1 MAWNARW
8 TLSFD
13 SRKGK
18 QCVVTISEQG
28 YVGNVTA
35 LTGGAVP
42 FETQEDDDDDIFMP
56 IRGQSGYIRIVTDD
70 STLLDSIVPP
80 NELAHLVTLTVD
92 GVVKWR
98 GFQETEMFEQ
108 EWYEGNHEVEL
119 PVRSLLASLE
129 STHLGNDKRYGL
141 HSLGELF
148 YDLFNSFG
156 IADLQFRNAWRM
168 YNMRDYF
175 SLQLYSGIFFSDSA
189 EGGELFD
196 DRKYSD
202 NGSDIAEALCMP
214 FGIELREAEGTI
226 YFLQMG
232 FEPIGVT
239 WAYSMDQLKN
249 AYNIISYTLLRYPT
263 LAEWVEQWRGTENQ
277 ESRLKPCKGIDITLD
292 ISKND
297 DTIDILRF
305 PDIEE
310 EDKPVYDLTINGGTL
325 HAQPYP
331 QTIEEELGNPDVQG
345 YLYKWHNPFNT
356 LPEYVGYVRCAE
368 TVEHAPWKELFDG
381 TSTSGGSDEPTNLYT
396 GAIPCRW
403 SFDSGSS
410 GIATISTTEGYYMA
424 FVPCIK
430 VRLSQY
436 SPRQMFVYDN
446 NESVTLDAG
455 YLSIDFN
462 LLAIYEGI
470 YGVSTEPP
478 ASRWESYKAL
488 GRKIPIQ
495 IGLVVKIGNQY
506 WNGSAWQSQQ
516 YFFYVDVEE
525 GALKSN
531 YSSSMGIA
539 QTNGYLIP
547 VSNMTGEVTISI
559 MDHIVVGDVLNFY
572 PIGRAYFMSNFMVK
586 HHKPSDSTSLRSDR
600 DENKYISRTTAVG
613 YNEVKEVT
621 LKVGT
626 NNYNRDSDTFL
637 RKNDGTYLDY
647 IMYYYRDGDT
657 MRVVGK
663 RPEEELLA
671 RMKDYYS
678 VSRKTY
684 RAIAEVKPYIV
695 TSVEEG
701 TREKG
706 LPEIYPHIGGGTYMV
721 VDADHDW
728 REDTQK
734 IKFIE
739 VYRS

>member
-13 SRKGK
+13 SRTGK

-92 GVVKWR
+92 GEVAWR

-148 YDLFNSFG
+148 YDLFNTFG
-156 IADLQFRNAWRM
+156 IADLQFRCIFQM
-168 YNMRDYF
+168 HKMSDYF
-175 SLQLYSGIFFSDSA
+175 SLQLYSGIFFNNSSA
-189 EGGELFD
+189 DGEELD
-196 DRKYSD
+196 DRLYSE
-202 NGSDIAEALCMP
+202 NGDDVASELLST
-214 FGIELREAEGTI
+214 FGMELRESEGKI
-226 YFLQMG
+226 YFTQNGGM
-232 FEPIGVT
+232 PIGST
-239 WAYSMDQLKN
+239 LSFSLTDLKN
-249 AYNIISYTLLRYPT
+249 AADKTWYNILMFPSLSNF
-263 LAEWVEQWRGTENQ
+263 ANEWRGTDNQ
-277 ESRLKPCKGIDITLD
+277 ESRLKPYRGIDITLD

-310 EDKPVYDLTINGGTL
+310 EDKPVYDLTLADGTL

-331 QTIEEELGNPDVQG
+331 QTLEQELGNPDVQG

-381 TSTSGGSDEPTNLYT
+381 TSTSGSSDEPINLYT

-410 GIATISTTEGYYMA
+410 ETASISTTEGYYMA

-430 VRLSQY
+430 VRMSRY
-436 SPRQMFVYDN
+436 NPRKMFEYGN
-446 NESVTLDAG
+446 YESVTLDSG
-455 YLSIDFN
+455 YLGIDFN

-470 YGVSTEPP
+470 YGVSTNPS
-478 ASRWESYKAL
+478 ASTWGSYKAL

-495 IGLVVKIGNQY
+495 IGLVVKVGNQY
-506 WNGSAWQSQQ
+506 WNGSAWQDQQ
-516 YFFYVDVEE
+516 YFFYVDVEN

-572 PIGRAYFMSNFMVK
+572 PIGRAYFMSNFFVK
-586 HHKPSDSTSLRSDR
+586 HHKPSDATSLRSDR

-637 RKNDGTYLDY
+637 RKTDGTYLSTVKY
-647 IMYYYRDGDT
+647 LFGPYPGSLKT
-657 MRVVGK
+657 K
-663 RPEEELLA
+663 RPEDELLE
-671 RMKDYYS
+671 RMVAYHS
-678 VSRKTY
+678 ITRRTY
-684 RAIAEVKPYIV
+684 RAVIEKSIY
-695 TSVEEG
+695 
-701 TREKG
+701 RESGVQNLIKG
-706 LPEIYPHIGGGTYMV
+706 LPEIYPQIGTGTFMA

>member
-13 SRKGK
+13 SRTEK

-92 GVVKWR
+92 GEVAWR

-108 EWYEGNHEVEL
+108 EWYEGNHEIEL

-148 YDLFNSFG
+148 YDLFNTFG
-156 IADLQFRNAWRM
+156 IADLQFRCIFQM
-168 YNMRDYF
+168 YKMSDYF
-175 SLQLYSGIFFSDSA
+175 SLQLYSGIFFNNSSA
-189 EGGELFD
+189 DGEELD
-196 DRKYSD
+196 DRLYSD
-202 NGSDIAEALCMP
+202 NGNDVASELLST
-214 FGIELREAEGTI
+214 FGMELRESEGKI
-226 YFLQMG
+226 YFTQNGGMPLG
-232 FEPIGVT
+232 STLSFSLT
-239 WAYSMDQLKN
+239 DLKN
-249 AYNIISYTLLRYPT
+249 AADKTWYNILMFPSLSNF
-263 LAEWVEQWRGTENQ
+263 AEEWRGTENQ
-277 ESRLKPCKGIDITLD
+277 ESRLKPYRGIDITLD

-310 EDKPVYDLTINGGTL
+310 EDKPVYDLTLADGTL

-331 QTIEEELGNPDVQG
+331 QTLEQELGNPDVQG
-345 YLYKWHNPFNT
+345 YKYRWHNPT
-356 LPEYVGYVRCAE
+356 MQLPEYVGYVRCAE
-368 TVEHAPWKELFDG
+368 TVEHAPWKEVFDG
-381 TSTSGGSDEPTNLYT
+381 SGTDEGEDNPIDLYT

-403 SFDSGSS
+403 SFNAGYDGS
-410 GIATISTTEGYYMA
+410 IDISTTEGYYMA
-424 FVPCIK
+424 MVPCVK
-430 VRLSQY
+430 TWLPNMH
-436 SPRQMFVYDN
+436 PRQMFVYESDDTLN
-446 NESVTLDAG
+446 YTEGYISVT
-455 YLSIDFN
+455 FN
-462 LLAIYEGI
+462 LTAILEGRYFWSAWFPGPKMLARDTNAQ
-470 YGVSTEPP
+470 V
-478 ASRWESYKAL
+478 
-488 GRKIPIQ
+488 
-495 IGLVVKIGNQY
+495 GLVIKVGDKY
-506 WNGSAWQSQQ
+506 WNGSAWQTQQ
-516 YFFYVDVEE
+516 YFFYIDVEN
-525 GALKSN
+525 GAPKSN
-531 YSSSMGIA
+531 YSSTMGIE
-539 QTNGYLIP
+539 QTSGYLIP
-547 VSNMTGEVTISI
+547 VPGVTGKVTISI
-559 MDHIVVGDVLNFY
+559 MDHIVVTDDINSL
-572 PIGRAYFMSNFMVK
+572 PIGRAYFMSNFFVK
-586 HHKPSDSTSLRSDR
+586 HHKPSDATSLRSDR

-637 RKNDGTYLDY
+637 RKNDGTYLSTLRY
-647 IMYYYRDGDT
+647 QYGPYPGSSNT
-657 MRVVGK
+657 K
-663 RPEEELLA
+663 RPEDELLE
-671 RMKDYYS
+671 RMVAYHS
-678 VSRKTY
+678 ITRRTY
-684 RAIAEVKPYIV
+684 RAVIEKGIY
-695 TSVEEG
+695 
-701 TREKG
+701 RESGVQNLIKG
-706 LPEIYPHIGGGTYMV
+706 LPEIYPQIGTGTFMA

-739 VYRS
+739 LYRS

>member
-13 SRKGK
+13 SRTGK

-92 GVVKWR
+92 GEVAWR

-148 YDLFNSFG
+148 YDLFNTFG
-156 IADLQFRNAWRM
+156 IADLQFRCIFQM
-168 YNMRDYF
+168 HKMSDYF
-175 SLQLYSGIFFSDSA
+175 SLQLYSGIFFNNSSA
-189 EGGELFD
+189 DGEELD
-196 DRKYSD
+196 DRLYSD
-202 NGSDIAEALCMP
+202 NGDDVASELLST
-214 FGIELREAEGTI
+214 FGMELRESEGKI
-226 YFLQMG
+226 YFTQNGGM
-232 FEPIGVT
+232 PIGST
-239 WAYSMDQLKN
+239 LSFSLTDLKN
-249 AYNIISYTLLRYPT
+249 AADKTWYNILMFPSLSNF
-263 LAEWVEQWRGTENQ
+263 AKEWRGTENQ
-277 ESRLKPCKGIDITLD
+277 ESRLKPYRGIDITLD

-310 EDKPVYDLTINGGTL
+310 EDKPVYDLTLADGTL

-331 QTIEEELGNPDVQG
+331 QTLEQELGNPDVQG
-345 YLYKWHNPFNT
+345 YKYRWHNPT
-356 LPEYVGYVRCAE
+356 MQLPEYVEYVRCAE

-381 TSTSGGSDEPTNLYT
+381 SGTDEGEDNPIDLYT

-403 SFDSGSS
+403 SFNAGYDGASD
-410 GIATISTTEGYYMA
+410 ISTTEGYYMA
-424 FVPCIK
+424 MVPC
-430 VRLSQY
+430 VESWLPNMH
-436 SPRQMFVYDN
+436 PRQMFVYESDDAIN
-446 NESVTLDAG
+446 YTDGYISVT
-455 YLSIDFN
+455 FN
-462 LLAIYEGI
+462 LTAILEGRYFWSAWLSGPKMLDRNI
-470 YGVSTEPP
+470 NTQV
-478 ASRWESYKAL
+478 
-488 GRKIPIQ
+488 
-495 IGLVVKIGNQY
+495 GLVIKVGDQY

-516 YFFYVDVEE
+516 YFFYIDLEN
-525 GALKSN
+525 GAPKSN
-531 YSSSMGIA
+531 YSPTMGIE
-539 QTNGYLIP
+539 QTGGYIIP
-547 VSNMTGEVTISI
+547 VPGVTGKVTISI
-559 MDHIVVGDVLNFY
+559 MDHIVVTENINAL
-572 PIGRAYFMSNFMVK
+572 PIGRAYFMSNFFVK
-586 HHKPSDSTSLRSDR
+586 YHKPSDATSLRSDR
-600 DENKYISRTTAVG
+600 DENKYILRTTAVG
-613 YNEVKEVT
+613 YTEVKEVT

-637 RKNDGTYLDY
+637 RNTDGTYLSTIKY
-647 IMYYYRDGDT
+647 LFGPYPGSLKT
-657 MRVVGK
+657 K
-663 RPEEELLA
+663 RPEDELLE
-671 RMKDYYS
+671 RMVAYHS
-678 VSRKTY
+678 VTRRIY
-684 RAIAEVKPYIV
+684 RAVIEKSIY
-695 TSVEEG
+695 
-701 TREKG
+701 RESGVQNLIKG
-706 LPEIYPHIGGGTYMV
+706 LPEIYPQIGTGTFMA